1 MTLYNTGEFSKLR
14 QSVTI
19 SFEIPKYFYYFF
31 VINRFVE
38 ICRTLKEQGEQ
49 NLHQD
54 RTVLI

>member
-1 MTLYNTGEFSKLR
+1 MTLYNTGQFSKLR
-14 QSVTI
+14 QSVAI

-31 VINRFVE
+31 AINKFVE
-38 ICRTLKEQGEQ
+38 TCRTLKKQWEQ